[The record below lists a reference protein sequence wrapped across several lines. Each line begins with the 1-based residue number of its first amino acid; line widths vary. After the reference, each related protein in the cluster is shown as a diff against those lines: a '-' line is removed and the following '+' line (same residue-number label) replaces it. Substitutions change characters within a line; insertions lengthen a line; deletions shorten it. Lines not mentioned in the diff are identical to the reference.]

1 MGHSK
6 HSEEEYQQKEKMD
19 HSKIDKSVKNHYK
32 MDHSHYGIIPMG
44 MARPS

>member
-1 MGHSK
+1 MDHSK
-6 HSEEEYQQKEKMD
+6 HNKVEHQKHEKMD
-19 HSKIDKSVKNHYK
+19 HSKMDKSVKNHYK